1 MNVGTGLSPGTV
13 LAGRYEI
20 QSEIGRG
27 ERSIVFEALD
37 TQRERRVAVKL
48 LSPLAAIAHL
58 TREQLRRYSDELA
71 SVQHAGILKPIE
83 LLEAGLETLIVMEQA
98 DGSDLGSRVAA
109 QGPLSPHEVA
119 EIGRCVAE
127 ALAAAHARGLLHRGV
142 KPSNVLLPEAGA
154 PLLTDFGC
162 SNLDGQEAP
171 LEDQRPASSIGFL
184 SPELLQGSY
193 TDARS
198 DIYALGMTLY
208 HALVG
213 ELPAELQETER
224 PVHLSDGFHPALVRP
239 DVPPWLDQ
247 IIARATCAEPSCRIE
262 TAETLARA
270 LDEQGLPGGVGTSRE
285 AYLADCC
292 ILCRE
297 PGTLG
302 RAVCPHCEDA
312 KTVHANTLLKLV
324 APNEQMA
331 DDEERVRKLR
341 GLTGSPG
348 DERAVRRV
356 ARGKQ
361 PLVKLSRSQA
371 QRVSQR
377 LSAYGFESRLVPV
390 DSTWAELPDWL
401 VTLALIPI
409 GLGFALALRGDAVL
423 FGAGL
428 AGGLVLLPLG
438 HSLMQHPPLIPD
450 PTGPRPAPSLAQKV
464 AEVMPEIQ
472 GGEARKLLAEI
483 LRLSR
488 DISLRLENCAD
499 SAETGE
505 ALVALGLSACDAA
518 RELATMDPILDALML
533 HGEHRFEPPPG
544 LLESRAR
551 LGTARSCLAQY
562 LLETT
567 ATLSVVRGVEIL
579 DAAEIRGEIAAIHAR
594 LDEELDSQRVAV
606 KQAFSLFPLRSTP
619 VDES

>member
-1 MNVGTGLSPGTV
+1 MNAGTGLSPGTV

-20 QSEIGRG
+20 LCEIGRG

-37 TQRERRVAVKL
+37 TERDRRVAVKL
-48 LSPLAAIAHL
+48 LSPLAEIAHL
-58 TREQLRRYSDELA
+58 TRGQLRRYSDALA
-71 SVQHAGILKPIE
+71 GVEHPGILKPIE
-83 LLEAGLETLIVMEQA
+83 LIEAGLDTLIVMERVE
-98 DGSDLGSRVAA
+98 GSDLGSRVDA

-119 EIGRCVAE
+119 EIGRCVTE
-127 ALAAAHARGLLHRGV
+127 ALAAAHAQGLLHRGV
-142 KPSNVLLPEAGA
+142 KPQNVLLPPAGV

-162 SNLDGQEAP
+162 SNLDGQEVP
-171 LEDQRPASSIGFL
+171 LADQRPASTIGYL
-184 SPELLQGSY
+184 SSELLEGSY

-213 ELPAELQETER
+213 ELPEELQDAER
-224 PVHLSDGFHPALVRP
+224 PVHLSDGFHPAHVRP

-247 IIARATCAEPSCRIE
+247 IIARATCAEPWCRIE
-262 TAETLARA
+262 TAERLARA
-270 LDEQGLPGGVGTSRE
+270 LDEQGLPAGVGSSRE

-302 RAVCPHCEDA
+302 RAICPHCEDA
-312 KTVHANTLLKLV
+312 KTEHANTLVKLV
-324 APNEQMA
+324 APNGQSA

-341 GLTGSPG
+341 GLTGSPS

-361 PLVKLSRSQA
+361 PLIKLSRSQA

-377 LSAYGFESRLVPV
+377 LSAYGFETRLVPV

-450 PTGPRPAPSLAQKV
+450 PSGPRPAPTLAQKV

-488 DISLRLENCAD
+488 DVSLRLD
-499 SAETGE
+499 SCTDNAETRE
-505 ALVALGLSACDAA
+505 TLVGVTLSACDAA
-518 RELATMDPILDALML
+518 RELASLDPILDAMLL

-551 LGTARSCLAQY
+551 LGTARSCLAQC
-562 LLETT
+562 LLEAT
-567 ATLSVVRGVEIL
+567 ATLSAVRSLEIL
-579 DAAEIRGEIAAIHAR
+579 DAAENRAELEAIQAR
-594 LDEELDSQRVAV
+594 LNEEIEGQRVAL

-619 VDES
+619 DEES

>member
-1 MNVGTGLSPGTV
+1 MNAGTGLSPGTV

-20 QSEIGRG
+20 LGEIGRG
-27 ERSIVFEALD
+27 ERSIVFEARD
-37 TQRERRVAVKL
+37 TQRDRRVVVKL

-58 TREQLRRYSDELA
+58 TREQLRRYSEALA
-71 SVQHAGILKPIE
+71 SVEHPGIVKPIE
-83 LLEAGLETLIVMEQA
+83 LIEAGLETLIVMERVE
-98 DGSDLGSRVAA
+98 GSDLGSRVAA
-109 QGPLSPHEVA
+109 QGPLSPHDVA
-119 EIGRCVAE
+119 EIGRCVAD

-142 KPSNVLLPEAGA
+142 KPQNVLLPEAGA
-154 PLLTDFGC
+154 ALLTDFGC
-162 SNLDGQEAP
+162 SNLEGQEAP

-184 SPELLQGSY
+184 SPELLEGSY

-208 HALVG
+208 YALVG
-213 ELPAELQETER
+213 ELPEELQDADR
-224 PVHLSDGFHPALVRP
+224 PGHLCEGFHPARVRP

-262 TAETLARA
+262 TAERLARG
-270 LDEQGLPGGVGTSRE
+270 LDEQGLPAGVGTSRE

-302 RAVCPHCEDA
+302 RAICPHCEDA
-312 KTVHANTLLKLV
+312 QVKHANTLVKLV
-324 APNEQMA
+324 APNGQTA

-341 GLTGSPG
+341 GLTGSPS

-377 LSAYGFESRLVPV
+377 LSAYGFETRLVPV
-390 DSTWAELPDWL
+390 DSPWAELPDWL

-450 PTGPRPAPSLAQKV
+450 PSGSRPAPSLAQKV

-488 DISLRLENCAD
+488 DISLRLESCSD
-499 SAETGE
+499 GAETRE
-505 ALVALGLSACDAA
+505 TLVALALSACDAA
-518 RELATMDPILDALML
+518 RELAALDPILDALML

-562 LLETT
+562 LLEAT
-567 ATLSVVRGVEIL
+567 ATLSAIRGLEIL
-579 DAAEIRGEIAAIHAR
+579 DIPEIRGELEAIQAR
-594 LDEELDSQRVAV
+594 LIEELESQQVAV

-619 VDES
+619 EEEG